1 MVFLIDKV
9 LEIIKKYIP
18 DKASQAQAEIELR
31 KLSIEELKIKGDY
44 LEKINKCIPFVL
56 PAFLLILLLM
66 FAMTF
71 FSDFIFSIMGK
82 EAPIIHIDDR
92 LIEFCKWFVAFLF
105 GKKAV
110 DSVTG
115 GKNK

>member
-1 MVFLIDKV
+1 MIDEV

-18 DKASQAQAEIELR
+18 DKTSQTQAEIELR
-31 KLSIEELKIKGDY
+31 KLSIEELKTKGDY
-44 LEKINKCIPFVL
+44 LETVNQCIPFVL

-66 FAMTF
+66 FLMTF
-71 FSDFIFSIMGK
+71 LSDFIFSILGK
-82 EAPIIHIDDR
+82 EAPLIHIDDR

-105 GKKAV
+105 SKKAV

-115 GKNK
+115 GKSK

>member
-1 MVFLIDKV
+1 MIDKV
-9 LEIIKKYIP
+9 LEIINKFIP
-18 DKASQAQAEIELR
+18 DKTNQAAVEVELR
-31 KLSIEELKIKGDY
+31 KLELEELKEKGNY

-56 PAFLLILLLM
+56 PAFLLGLLLM
-66 FAMTF
+66 FLLNYLTDWF
-71 FSDFIFSIMGK
+71 FSVFIG

-92 LIEFCKWFVAFLF
+92 LVEFCKWFVGFLF

-115 GKNK
+115 GKGK